1 MSEKLKDIANSKNIG
16 FFQKVKSYFYLKYHN
31 VKFEKNTYVKKNF
44 EIRKSKNASI
54 QIGQDCT
61 IQENVFFL
69 LTMPKPKLEIGNN
82 VSIGRSTMIAIKDH
96 LIIGN
101 DTEISPFVFICDQSH
116 GIEPGK
122 LITNQKSQIEKVI
135 IGNDVWIG
143 TGAVVLKGVRIGNGS
158 VVGANSVV
166 NKDIPENEIWAGN
179 PVKYIKKR

>member
-1 MSEKLKDIANSKNIG
+1 
-16 FFQKVKSYFYLKYHN
+16 
-31 VKFEKNTYVKKNF
+31 
-44 EIRKSKNASI
+44 
-54 QIGQDCT
+54 
-61 IQENVFFL
+61 
-69 LTMPKPKLEIGNN
+69 MPQPKLEIGNN

-143 TGAVVLKGVRIGNGS
+143 TGAVILKGVRIGNGS
-158 VVGANSVV
+158 VIGANSVV